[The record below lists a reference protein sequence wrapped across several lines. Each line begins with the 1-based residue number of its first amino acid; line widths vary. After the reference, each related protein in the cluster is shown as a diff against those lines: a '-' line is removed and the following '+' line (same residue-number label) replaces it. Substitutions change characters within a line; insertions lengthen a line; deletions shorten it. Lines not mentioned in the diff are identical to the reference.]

1 VATTEWVRALRLLA
15 RRPDGCPEAV
25 MLADGFRLF
34 VGAFSLMRS
43 GHTSTESSPPDC
55 ESMCMRA
62 MLPPTPE
69 GQLVSPSFGGFG
81 LTEGLPMP
89 FRLGEVPDA

>member
-1 VATTEWVRALRLLA
+1 
-15 RRPDGCPEAV
+15 